1 MGPQEHKVE
10 RRLAA
15 IFAADVAGYSRLMEH
30 DEVGTLQTLTAH
42 REIMD
47 RLIAEH
53 GGRIANTAGDSV
65 LAEFPSAVDAVQC
78 AVAVQEALA
87 QANQEIPEDRCIQFR
102 IGVHV
107 GDVMIRGGDLLGD
120 GVNVAAR
127 LEGLADPGGVC
138 LSEVAYGAVRKVVP
152 LAFSDLG
159 PQPVKNMEEPIRA
172 FAVTPN
178 SIASATTQAASG
190 SKTLPLPDRP
200 SIAVLPFDN
209 MSPDPDQ
216 EYFADGVVEDITAAL
231 SRVRSFFVIARNST
245 FTYKKRAVH
254 VQQVSRELGVR
265 YVVEGSV
272 RRAGGRVR
280 ITAQLVDATTGA
292 HLWADHYDGAME
304 DLFDLQDRITASV
317 VGTIQPSVR
326 AAEIERAKRKRP
338 DSLDAYDLV
347 MRALPHVWSFQRE
360 GNRKGTELIQQA
372 LRLDPTYPTAVA
384 LAAWCCGQRVL
395 YNWSQDTAFEKQEA
409 LRLAQ
414 EAAALSSDDAF
425 VLTVLAAALSITLE
439 FQRAEMILQK
449 ALALDPN
456 LAFAWTRSG
465 WLRTFQGDH
474 ETAIQHF
481 ERALRLSPFNPM
493 VSNCLMG
500 IGCAHFVAGRY
511 DQSVE
516 WQEKSL
522 FANPA
527 ATWMYRGLIPAY
539 VFAGRFDK
547 AKEGL
552 NELLRDYPD
561 LTIPKVRAA
570 LAFNEDY
577 TGRMIEGLRRAGL
590 PE

>member
-1 MGPQEHKVE
+1 MSPQEHRVE

-15 IFAADVAGYSRLMEH
+15 IFAADVAGYSRLMDQ

-47 RLIAEH
+47 RVILEH
-53 GGRIANTAGDSV
+53 RGRIANTAGDSV

-78 AVAVQEALA
+78 AVQVQKALA
-87 QANQEIPEDRCIQFR
+87 SANQGKSEAERLQFR

-120 GVNVAAR
+120 GVNIAAR
-127 LEGLADPGGVC
+127 LESLAAPGSVC
-138 LSEVAYGAVRKVVP
+138 ISEAAYGYVRKAIP
-152 LAFSDLG
+152 LTFTDLG
-159 PQPVKNMEEPIRA
+159 SQKVKNIEEPIRA
-172 FAVTPN
+172 YALKAYSPT
-178 SIASATTQAASG
+178 AAQTGQAKPLA
-190 SKTLPLPDRP
+190 LPDKP
-200 SIAVLPFDN
+200 SIAVLPFTN
-209 MSPDPDQ
+209 MSGDPEQD
-216 EYFADGVVEDITAAL
+216 YFADGIVEDITAAL

-245 FTYKKRAVH
+245 STYRNRAVH
-254 VQQVSRELGVR
+254 VQQVSRELGVQ

-280 ITAQLVDATTGA
+280 ITAQLIDAITGA
-292 HLWADHYDGAME
+292 HLWADHYDGTL
-304 DLFDLQDRITASV
+304 DDVFDLQDRITASV
-317 VGTIQPSVR
+317 VGAIQPSIR

-338 DSLDAYDLV
+338 DNLDAYDLV
-347 MRALPHVWSFQRE
+347 MRALPHVWSLERK
-360 GNRKGTELIQQA
+360 GNRRATELLQEA

-395 YNWSQDTAFEKQEA
+395 YNWSQDTASEKQET

-425 VLTVLAAALSITLE
+425 VLAVLGAALSITLE
-439 FQRAEMILQK
+439 FQRAEAILQK

-474 ETAIQHF
+474 ETAIHHF
-481 ERALRLSPFNPM
+481 ERALRLSPFDPM
-493 VSNCLMG
+493 AFNCFMG
-500 IGCAHFVAGRY
+500 IGCAHFVARRY

-516 WQEKSL
+516 WQEKAL

-539 VFAGRFDK
+539 IFAGQFDK
-547 AKEGL
+547 AKAGL
-552 NELLRDYPD
+552 SELLRDYPD
-561 LTIPKVRAA
+561 LTILKVRAA

-577 TGRMIEGLRRAGL
+577 TDRMVEGLRRAGL